1 MKRIPAGVAMLFLL
15 FWASAGTAR
24 AQQHAPV
31 KLYLAPSSMVPQADI
46 VRHLGNKCP
55 NVTLTLDSKKSDYM
69 LDARGWSGRYKFT
82 LYRHGGD
89 AVFSTQTQMMSNSVK
104 DVCKYINSQTNAPS
118 NAPRTEAKPETK

>member
-1 MKRIPAGVAMLFLL
+1 MKRISAGVAMLFLF

-24 AQQHAPV
+24 AQHGPV
-31 KLYLAPSSMVPQADI
+31 RIYLAPSSMVYQADI

-69 LDARGWSGRYKFT
+69 LDARGWSGHYKFT
-82 LYRHGGD
+82 LFRHGGD

-104 DVCKYINSQTNAPS
+104 DVCRFINSQSNPPTNAPGS
-118 NAPRTEAKPETK
+118 EAKPSTK